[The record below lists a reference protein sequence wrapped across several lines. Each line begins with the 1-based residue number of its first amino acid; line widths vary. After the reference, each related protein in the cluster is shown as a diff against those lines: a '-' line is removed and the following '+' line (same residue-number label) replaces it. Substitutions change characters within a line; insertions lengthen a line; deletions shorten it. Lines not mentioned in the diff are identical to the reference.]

1 MPERSESRLGT
12 EPMGK
17 LVLSMAMPSVLAQL
31 VNLLY
36 SIVDRVYVG
45 HIADI
50 GALALTGLGLCTP
63 LILIVSAFAYFAGS
77 GGAPRAAMELGRGDR
92 EKAGLYLAQ
101 GLLMVLVSAAVLTPL
116 LLWLRMPLLRFF
128 GASDDTIG
136 FADQYIKIYLCGTV
150 FVQLALGLNTFISA
164 QGQAKTA
171 MLSVVIGA
179 AANIILD
186 PIFIFLF
193 DMGVAGAALAT
204 VISQAVSAAWVLWF
218 LLSKRSVLPLSLRAM
233 KPDFAVIGS
242 IASLGVSPFIM
253 QVTECLIAIVFTNGL
268 QRYGGDLYVGS
279 YTILQSVM
287 QLMYVPAHG
296 FTNGVQ
302 PIVSYNYGAGD
313 YGRVKRCFWLTL
325 AAALGYTA
333 AFYVL
338 IAAFP
343 NFFAGLFT
351 PDAALRA
358 LSAEKLPI
366 YLAGMAIFGL
376 QMSVQCVFVGTGQAK
391 VSLFIAC
398 LRKVIL
404 LTPLALILPLF
415 WKVDGIYFAEPVSDT
430 LSALTSA
437 VLFAVM
443 SRRMFH
449 KTDVMERLQEQGY
462 RSGMESGETDA

>member
-1 MPERSESRLGT
+1 MPEREESRLGT
-12 EPMGK
+12 APLGR
-17 LVLSMAMPSVLAQL
+17 LLLSLALPSVLAQL

-36 SIVDRVYVG
+36 NIVDRIYVG
-45 HIADI
+45 HIADS

-63 LILIVSAFAYFAGS
+63 IILIVSAFAYFAGS
-77 GGAPRAAMELGRGDR
+77 GGAPRAAIELGRGDR
-92 EKAGLYLAQ
+92 DKAGRYLSQ
-101 GLLMVLVSAAVLTPL
+101 SLLLVLVSAAVLTPL
-116 LLWLRMPLLRFF
+116 LLWLRTPLLRFF

-136 FADQYIKIYLCGTV
+136 FADRYIRIYLCGTV
-150 FVQLALGLNTFISA
+150 FVQLALGLNTFITA
-164 QGQAKTA
+164 QGQAKIA

-193 DMGVAGAALAT
+193 DMGVEGAALAT
-204 VISQAVSAAWVLWF
+204 VISQALSAAWVLRF
-218 LLSKRSVLPLSLRAM
+218 LLSGRSVLPLRLRAM
-233 KPDFAVIGS
+233 KPDLPIIGE

-287 QLMYVPAHG
+287 QLMFVPANG
-296 FTNGVQ
+296 FTSGAQ
-302 PIVSYNYGAGD
+302 PIVSYNYGAGNF
-313 YGRVKRCFWLTL
+313 GRVKRCFWLML
-325 AAALGYTA
+325 AAALGYTVL
-333 AFYVL
+333 FYGL

-343 NFFAGLFT
+343 AFFAGLFT
-351 PDAALRA
+351 TDEALRA

-366 YLAGMAIFGL
+366 FLAGMSLFGL
-376 QMSVQCVFVGTGQAK
+376 QMSVQSAFLGMGQAK

-415 WKVDGIYFAEPVSDT
+415 LKADGIYLAEPISDV
-430 LSALTSA
+430 LSVLTSA

-443 SRRMFH
+443 SRRLLH
-449 KTDVMERLQEQGY
+449 KPDTLDRLQDSGY
-462 RSGMESGETDA
+462 RSGMETGETDG